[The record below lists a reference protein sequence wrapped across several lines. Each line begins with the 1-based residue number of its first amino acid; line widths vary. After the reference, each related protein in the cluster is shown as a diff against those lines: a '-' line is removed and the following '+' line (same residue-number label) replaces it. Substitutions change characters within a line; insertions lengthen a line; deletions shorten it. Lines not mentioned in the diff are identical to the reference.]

1 MIHLNLDYKATNLDI
16 FESYYFA
23 RKLDQNMQF
32 DLNGWCD
39 VEQAIKK
46 TEWHFE
52 NEFDTRDF
60 AAKL

>member
-1 MIHLNLDYKATNLDI
+1 MH
-16 FESYYFA
+16 
-23 RKLDQNMQF
+23 F

-60 AAKL
+60 AAKLREKGWSLDYLYLEQRKMNRYEVDFSN

>member
-1 MIHLNLDYKATNLDI
+1 MH
-16 FESYYFA
+16 
-23 RKLDQNMQF
+23 F
-32 DLNGWCD
+32 DSNGWCD

-60 AAKL
+60 AARLNEKGWSLDYLYLEQRKMNRYEVDFSN